1 MQTRRDGAK
10 WRGETP
16 VQSHTEQAR
25 GNRCRQT
32 DDPRQD
38 QQSPRH
44 SQLWPSPQ
52 LGRRGIAPNQGSIA
66 QNTVTYTDLT
76 AEERRDLIAYGYEMK
91 DKAKRARTPETLTK
105 WTREMRA
112 AWQMANY
119 HGA

>member
-1 MQTRRDGAK
+1 
-10 WRGETP
+10 
-16 VQSHTEQAR
+16 
-25 GNRCRQT
+25 
-32 DDPRQD
+32 
-38 QQSPRH
+38 
-44 SQLWPSPQ
+44 
-52 LGRRGIAPNQGSIA
+52 
-66 QNTVTYTDLT
+66 VTYTDLT